1 MAFHLRAMMTH
12 LNWYLEHLSPQLKIC
27 RIWTPS
33 YKTFWVRACRLII
46 LLHSC
51 ISSDLERVRE
61 GLGDKVSFIFQFLAQ
76 FIAGFT
82 IGFVYGW
89 KLALVM
95 MSLTPL
101 LAVCGAFLSKVR
113 LDDILS
119 TSQLYRYLEKWSAV
133 QMFARFFQH

>member
-1 MAFHLRAMMTH
+1 M
-12 LNWYLEHLSPQLKIC
+12 
-27 RIWTPS
+27 
-33 YKTFWVRACRLII
+33 I
-46 LLHSC
+46 LYHSC

-113 LDDILS
+113 LDYILS
-119 TSQLYRYLEKWSAV
+119 TSNFVPQFGKVVCSLDVCNIFSALPKGLGL
-133 QMFARFFQH
+133 HIGTDS

>member
-1 MAFHLRAMMTH
+1 M
-12 LNWYLEHLSPQLKIC
+12 
-27 RIWTPS
+27 
-33 YKTFWVRACRLII
+33 II
-46 LLHSC
+46 LFHSC

-101 LAVCGAFLSKVR
+101 LAVCGAFLSKVS
-113 LDDILS
+113 LDYILS
-119 TSQLYRYLEKWSAV
+119 TTQLYRNLEKRSAV
-133 QMFARFFQH
+133 EMFATFFQLYRKDRPRGYKTGVQSQIQIKCNDWLLADTCPQSANHCALF

>member
-1 MAFHLRAMMTH
+1 MFYKICGKRKIPRNT
-12 LNWYLEHLSPQLKIC
+12 LKIGNGLILLL
-27 RIWTPS
+27 RIGESIWLKYVDNP
-33 YKTFWVRACRLII
+33 II
-46 LLHSC
+46 LFHSC

-113 LDDILS
+113 LDYILS
-119 TSQLYRYLEKWSAV
+119 TSKLYRNLEKWSAV
-133 QMFARFFQH
+133 EMFATFFQH